1 MSKLKYWLPSL
12 IWMLIIYSFSAQPSL
27 RASAVA
33 WQDFYIRKAAHIG
46 EYFILSFLYYYALT
60 KSAQISRARRLVF
73 TIFLAVIYAITDE
86 FHQSFVFDRTGKIID
101 VFIDS
106 FGVLLASASIFFRK
120 NHPIA
125 K

>member
-1 MSKLKYWLPSL
+1 MSKLKYWLPAL

-46 EYFILSFLYYYALT
+46 EYFILAILYFYAFT
-60 KSAQISRARRLVF
+60 KSTSLSRPKRLLF
-73 TIFLAVIYAITDE
+73 TLILAVIYAITDE
-86 FHQSFVFDRTGKIID
+86 FHQTFVFDRTGKIVD
-101 VFIDS
+101 VFIDGM
-106 FGVLLASASIFFRK
+106 GVLAATTALRFWR
-120 NHPIA
+120 NNPIA